1 MFIVYRIAIYAFL
14 NLTKVI
20 SRHKPPFDFGILS
33 KADIR
38 LTIIF
43 FFILRSVSVPQHL
56 YGTFFHMPDTV
67 QKAQSKAKTVYRL
80 ELEVQ

>member
-1 MFIVYRIAIYAFL
+1 M
-14 NLTKVI
+14 
-20 SRHKPPFDFGILS
+20 SDGDKPPFDFGILS

-43 FFILRSVSVPQHL
+43 FFILRSVSVLQHL
-56 YGTFFHMPDTV
+56 YDTFFHMPDTV
-67 QKAQSKAKTVYRL
+67 RKAQSKAKTVYRL

>member
-1 MFIVYRIAIYAFL
+1 M
-14 NLTKVI
+14 
-20 SRHKPPFDFGILS
+20 SDGDKPPFDFGILS

-43 FFILRSVSVPQHL
+43 FFILRSVSVLQHL
-56 YGTFFHMPDTV
+56 YDTFFHMPDTV

>member
-1 MFIVYRIAIYAFL
+1 MSDD
-14 NLTKVI
+14 N
-20 SRHKPPFDFGILS
+20 KPPFDFGILS

-43 FFILRSVSVPQHL
+43 FFILRSVSVLQHL
-56 YGTFFHMPDTV
+56 YDTFFHMPDTV
-67 QKAQSKAKTVYRL
+67 RKAQSKAKTVYKL

>member
-1 MFIVYRIAIYAFL
+1 MSDD
-14 NLTKVI
+14 N
-20 SRHKPPFDFGILS
+20 KPPFDFGILS

-43 FFILRSVSVPQHL
+43 FFIIRSVSVLQQL
-56 YGTFFHMPDTV
+56 YDTFFHMPDTV
-67 QKAQSKAKTVYRL
+67 RKAQSKAKTVYRL

>member
-1 MFIVYRIAIYAFL
+1 MSDD
-14 NLTKVI
+14 N
-20 SRHKPPFDFGILS
+20 KPPFDFGILS

-43 FFILRSVSVPQHL
+43 FFILRSVSVLKHL
-56 YGTFFHMPDTV
+56 YDTFFHMPDTV
-67 QKAQSKAKTVYRL
+67 RKAQSKAKTVYRL

>member
-1 MFIVYRIAIYAFL
+1 M
-14 NLTKVI
+14 
-20 SRHKPPFDFGILS
+20 SDGDKPPFDFGILS

-43 FFILRSVSVPQHL
+43 SFILRSVSVPQHL

>member
-1 MFIVYRIAIYAFL
+1 MSDD
-14 NLTKVI
+14 N
-20 SRHKPPFDFGILS
+20 KPPFDFGILS

-43 FFILRSVSVPQHL
+43 FFILRSVSVLQHL
-56 YGTFFHMPDTV
+56 YDTFFHMPDTV
-67 QKAQSKAKTVYRL
+67 RKAQSKAKTVYRL